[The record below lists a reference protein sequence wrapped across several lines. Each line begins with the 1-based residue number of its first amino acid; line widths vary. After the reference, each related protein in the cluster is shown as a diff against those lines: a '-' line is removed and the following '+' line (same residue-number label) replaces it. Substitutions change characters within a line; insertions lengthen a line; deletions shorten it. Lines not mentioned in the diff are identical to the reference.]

1 MSRESRKRVPAW
13 LWGGITVVVVAVVA
27 ALAISDRRPEPPVSY
42 ELDLTK
48 YQKVDPALVVF
59 DETGQI
65 APDVEHLRALGTGP
79 DERIYVAG
87 ENGLVVYGLDGVE
100 VARAK
105 IDGRPDCLAVAPD
118 GEILL
123 GLRTH
128 VEVLE
133 ADGTPKP
140 AWDEIGGKAYIT
152 SIAVDSEDVYVADA
166 GNRVVFRYD
175 RTGKLLGRIGEKDAG
190 RGIPGLIVPSPYFD
204 VAFDNQGSLWVANTG
219 RHGLENYRSNG
230 DLMASWYRPSFSVDG
245 FCGCCNPSH
254 IAFRNDG
261 TLVTAEKGLA
271 RIKLYSVDQKLIGF
285 IADPKI
291 FDDILEGA
299 VLCDLET
306 PLQDLAVDAR
316 NRVLVLDSKRNV
328 VRIFE
333 EKEQV

>member
-1 MSRESRKRVPAW
+1 MSEGNKKRIPAW
-13 LWGGITVVVVAVVA
+13 LWGGITIVVVGVAA
-27 ALAISDRRPEPPVSY
+27 ALAMTDRRQEPAQSY

-48 YQKVDPALVVF
+48 YQKVDPALVLF

-65 APDVEHLRALGTGP
+65 TPDVEHLRALGTGSG
-79 DERIYVAG
+79 ERIYVAG
-87 ENGLVVYGLDGVE
+87 ENAVVVYDLDGVE
-100 VARAK
+100 EARFQVN
-105 IDGRPDCLAVAPD
+105 GRPDCLAVAPD

-128 VEVLE
+128 VEVLA
-133 ADGTPKP
+133 ADGTLKSTW
-140 AWDEIGGKAYIT
+140 ADLGEKAYIT
-152 SIAVDSEDVYVADA
+152 SIAVDPEDVYVADA
-166 GNRVVFRYD
+166 GHRVVLRYD
-175 RTGKLLGRIGEKDAG
+175 RSGKLLGRIGEKDAG
-190 RGIPGLIVPSPYFD
+190 RGIPGFIIPSPYFD
-204 VAFDNQGSLWVANTG
+204 VAFDSQGSLWAANAG

-230 DLMASWYRPSFSVDG
+230 DLMSSWYRPAISVDG

-271 RIKLYSVDQKLIGF
+271 RIKVYSVDQKLIGF
-285 IADPKI
+285 VADPKI
-291 FDDILEGA
+291 FDDVPEGA

-306 PLQDLAVDAR
+306 PLQDLAVDAK

-333 EKEQV
+333 EKEET